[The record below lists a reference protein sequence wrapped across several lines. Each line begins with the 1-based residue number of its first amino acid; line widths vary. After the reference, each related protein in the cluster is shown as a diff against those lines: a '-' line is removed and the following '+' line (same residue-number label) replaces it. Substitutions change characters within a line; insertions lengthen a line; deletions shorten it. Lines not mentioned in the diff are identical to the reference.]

1 MEKNERGRLPE
12 LSMIGCLCIEPEK
25 LGPKIFD
32 RLRPEDFGDA
42 ALRHLFEAGRALW
55 LESSALDAVT
65 LLNRAGE
72 SYEPLIREAMAVTPT
87 AANWAEYAAIVH
99 DNAQLREIQSVA
111 LRMLEAENAEKAR
124 TFLAEAQ
131 GLLAEDRRGR
141 RITLG
146 DALIAFMARFDELEK
161 KKPEFIDWG
170 LDYMTDTLDTEL
182 GDFVVIGGYPSAGK
196 TLLALQLAAVIARKY
211 RVGFFSLETKERK
224 LTNRLVSHASGV
236 PLRAIKHGDLTGQDY
251 KKLMATAQQLY
262 ALPFTIEECA
272 GDTVEEIRAK
282 TLAGRYQVIFVD
294 YLQLVNEH
302 GGSRYEIVTE
312 TSRKLH
318 TLAQE
323 LGVLVVA
330 LAQLQR
336 PDKAPKDGKPI
347 PPGMSSLKESGQI
360 EQDADAIL
368 LLYPENPTVKDSNRI
383 LKVGKNKEGEPI
395 KPCILEFKG
404 ATQTFVE
411 LFPERPRS
419 KPRDQSKR
427 PGHDSGQVELPL

>member
-25 LGPKIFD
+25 LPARIFEA
-32 RLRPEDFGDA
+32 LRPEDFGDA

-55 LESSALDAVT
+55 LENAALDAVT
-65 LLNRAGE
+65 LLHRAGE
-72 SYEPLIREAMAVTPT
+72 GYESLIREAMAATPT
-87 AANWAEYAAIVH
+87 TANWREYAEIVR

-111 LRMLEAENAEKAR
+111 LRMLEAGDAEQAR
-124 TFLAEAQ
+124 SSLAEAQ
-131 GLLAEDRRGR
+131 GLLAENRRGR
-141 RITLG
+141 HITLG
-146 DALIAFMARFDELEK
+146 DALIAFMARLEEMDK
-161 KKPEFIDWG
+161 KKPEFLDWG

-196 TLLALQLAAVIARKY
+196 TLLALQLAAHIATKHRL
-211 RVGFFSLETKERK
+211 GFFSLETRERK
-224 LTNRLVSHASGV
+224 LTTRLMSHRSGV
-236 PLRAIKHGDLTGQDY
+236 PLRSIKHGDLTGPDY
-251 KKLMATAQQLY
+251 RKLMNTAQQLY
-262 ALPFTIEECA
+262 ELPFTIEECA

-294 YLQLVNEH
+294 YLQLVNEK

-336 PDKAPKDGKPI
+336 PDKAPKDGKPV

-368 LLYPENPTVKDSNRI
+368 LLYPENPTVKGSDRI
-383 LKVGKNKEGEPI
+383 LKVGKNKEGEAI
-395 KPCILEFKG
+395 KPCTLEFRG

-411 LFPERPRS
+411 RFPERPKP

-427 PGHDSGQVELPL
+427 PGRDSGQVELPL

>member
-1 MEKNERGRLPE
+1 
-12 LSMIGCLCIEPEK
+12 MIGCLCIEPEK
-25 LGPKIFD
+25 LPAKIFEA
-32 RLRPEDFGDA
+32 LRPEDFGDA

-55 LESSALDAVT
+55 LESAALDAVT
-65 LLNRAGE
+65 LLHRAGE
-72 SYEPLIREAMAVTPT
+72 GYEELIREAMAATPT
-87 AANWAEYAAIVH
+87 TANWREYAGIVRE
-99 DNAQLREIQSVA
+99 NAQLREIQSCA
-111 LRMLEAENAEKAR
+111 LRMLHATTAEDAR
-124 TFLAEAQ
+124 QSLAAAQ
-131 GLLAEDRRGR
+131 GLLAENRRGR
-141 RITLG
+141 RVTLA
-146 DALIAFMARFDELEK
+146 DAMTAFMARVMEEH
-161 KKPEFIDWG
+161 KKPEFVDWG
-170 LDYMTDTLDTEL
+170 IDYMTDTLDTEL

-196 TLLALQLAAVIARKY
+196 TLLALQLAHVIAKKY
-211 RVGFFSLETKERK
+211 RVGFFSLETREKK
-224 LTNRLVSHASGV
+224 LTNRLVSHVSGI
-236 PLRAIKHGDLTGQDY
+236 PLRTIKHESYTAKDLR
-251 KKLMATAQQLY
+251 KLMTAAEQLY
-262 ALPFTIEECA
+262 ALPFTIEEAA

-282 TLAGRYQVIFVD
+282 TLAGRYQVIFLD

-336 PDKAPKDGKPI
+336 PDKGPKDGKPV

-368 LLYPENPTVKDSNRI
+368 LLYPENPNEKGSDRI

-395 KPCILEFKG
+395 KPCTLAFHG
-404 ATQTFVE
+404 AVQTFEE
-411 LFPERPRS
+411 LFPDRPRP

-427 PGHDSGQVELPL
+427 PGRDSGQVELPL

>member
-1 MEKNERGRLPE
+1 MKKNERGRLPE
-12 LSMIGCLCIEPEK
+12 LSVIGALCIEPEK
-25 LGPKIFD
+25 LAPKLFD

-42 ALRHLFEAGRALW
+42 ALRHLFEAGRELW
-55 LESSALDAVT
+55 LESAPLDAVT
-65 LLNRAGE
+65 LLSRAGE
-72 SYEPLIREAMAVTPT
+72 SYEPLIREAMAATPT
-87 AANWAEYAAIVH
+87 AANWAEYAAIVR

-111 LRMLEAENAEKAR
+111 LRMLEAEDAEQAR
-124 TFLAEAQ
+124 SSLAAAQ

-141 RITLG
+141 RVTMA
-146 DALIAFMARFDELEK
+146 DAMSAFMARRVEERK
-161 KKPEFIDWG
+161 TPEFSDWG
-170 LDYMTDTLDTEL
+170 LPYMTDTLDTEL

-211 RVGFFSLETKERK
+211 RVGFFSLETREKK
-224 LTNRLVSHASGV
+224 LTNRLVSHVSGV
-236 PLRAIKHGDLTGQDY
+236 PLRAIKHQSYSAADY
-251 KKLMATAQQLY
+251 RKLMAAAEQLY

-272 GDTVEEIRAK
+272 GDTVAEIRAK
-282 TLAGRYQVIFVD
+282 TLAGRYQVIFLD
-294 YLQLVNEH
+294 YLQLVNER

-336 PDKAPKDGKPI
+336 PDKGPKDGKPV

-368 LLYPENPTVKDSNRI
+368 LLYPENPNEKGSDRI

-395 KPCILEFKG
+395 KPCTLAFRG
-404 ATQTFVE
+404 AVQTFEE
-411 LFPERPRS
+411 LFPERPKP

-427 PGHDSGQVELPL
+427 PGRDSGQVELPW